1 VSAVTSVPN
10 ETVYGGLIVRITS
23 QGDRAVC
30 QLSQGAPLI
39 VSGVLGRYLGA
50 GDEIAA
56 PLGGAEPVGT
66 ELYVRKTAG
75 SRSLRDLYQAPVG
88 YVTQPKEDKRKELFV
103 MAEVRGSRLGIAA
116 VHIPC
121 PAVRDYFYAAD
132 RHRDWGT
139 QRPLYEV
146 VGMPP
151 AAGPAELRLS
161 FRIRKMELQARAA
174 TPTSHH
180 ELERAY
186 NILAQPELRACY
198 DALLQD
204 PEASTLFPYSGFGS
218 LLVSGDR
225 SRDGKTL
232 FANRILAFRP
242 EIRQRRFRAPLR
254 KFEFYRK
261 HAIYR
266 DARRKLEV
274 MVDQAATPVIWEATW
289 NQWKNLLAA
298 KVEVDATFVHTG
310 KFRMKSGTWHLV
322 EWESALPSRL
332 QVNLPNNL
340 QEQIET
346 AQKTYHRFGQY
357 SQALEGIR
365 ARIEREPVEKQELDR
380 MLGQLGVPG
389 DFDVAQITWR
399 PDYDPCFY
407 RQLAKWACR
416 LFLFRDEYIFET
428 PGGVAVETPQ
438 LGHATYLFAKPA
450 SMEAFL
456 ALYIRV
462 SKEDIRRNREN
473 VAARLAFLGRIVH
486 GANPRAWVQEL
497 RARLC
502 ERIDYASDDLICK
515 SSH

>member
-1 VSAVTSVPN
+1 MATATQAPT
-10 ETVYGGLIVRITS
+10 ETVYGGMIVRVTP
-23 QGDRAVC
+23 QGDGAVC
-30 QLSQGAPLI
+30 QLSRGAPLI
-39 VSGVLGRYLGA
+39 VSGVLARYLGA

-88 YVTQPKEDKRKELFV
+88 YVTQPREDKRKELFV
-103 MAEVRGSRLGIAA
+103 TAEVRGSRLGIAA

-121 PAVRDYFYAAD
+121 PAVRDYFYTAD

-151 AAGPAELRLS
+151 AADPAELRLS
-161 FRIRKMELQARAA
+161 FRIRQMELQARAA
-174 TPTSHH
+174 TPTSHR

-198 DALLQD
+198 NALLQD
-204 PEASTLFPYSGFGS
+204 PEASALFPYSGFGS

-225 SRDGKTL
+225 SRDGKTF

-242 EIRQRRFRAPLR
+242 EIRRRRFRAPLR

-274 MVDQAATPVIWEATW
+274 ILDQAAMPVIWDPTW
-289 NQWKNLLAA
+289 NQWKHLLAP
-298 KVEVDATFVHTG
+298 KVEIDATFVHTG
-310 KFRMKSGTWHLV
+310 KFRMKSGAWHAV

-357 SQALEGIR
+357 SQAMERIR
-365 ARIEREPVEKQELDR
+365 ARIDREPVEKKELDQI
-380 MLGQLGVPG
+380 LGDMGVPG
-389 DFDVAQITWR
+389 DFDVAQITWEA
-399 PDYDPCFY
+399 DYNAFY
-407 RQLAKWACR
+407 YRELLKRAR
-416 LFLFRDEYIFET
+416 TVYFFRDEFIFELERVIAT
-428 PGGVAVETPQ
+428 ERPE

-450 SMEAFL
+450 NMDGFLRLYARTTKQAIRANRDNIAEHVGFVGRISHGIKPETWLEAL
-456 ALYIRV
+456 RV
-462 SKEDIRRNREN
+462 
-473 VAARLAFLGRIVH
+473 FLGGSV
-486 GANPRAWVQEL
+486 
-497 RARLC
+497 
-502 ERIDYASDDLICK
+502 
-515 SSH
+515 

>member
-1 VSAVTSVPN
+1 VATATQAPT
-10 ETVYGGLIVRITS
+10 ETVYGGMIVRVTP
-23 QGDRAVC
+23 QGDGAVC
-30 QLSQGAPLI
+30 QLSRGAPLI

-132 RHRDWGT
+132 RHREWG
-139 QRPLYEV
+139 QQPALYDM
-146 VGMPP
+146 VGMPST
-151 AAGPAELRLS
+151 AGPAELRLS
-161 FRIRKMELQARAA
+161 FRIRQIELQRQGAAA
-174 TPTSHH
+174 TACRA
-180 ELERAY
+180 LERAY

-204 PEASTLFPYSGFGS
+204 PEAPALFPYSGFGS

-225 SRDGKTL
+225 ARDGKTL

-254 KFEFYRK
+254 KFEFYSK
-261 HAIYR
+261 HAVYR

-274 MVDQAATPVIWEATW
+274 MVDQAAMPVIWDPTW
-289 NQWKNLLAA
+289 NQWKHLLAP
-298 KVEVDATFVHTG
+298 KVEIDATFVHTG
-310 KFRMKSGTWHLV
+310 KFRMKSGAWHAI
-322 EWESALPSRL
+322 EWETALPSRL
-332 QVNLPNNL
+332 HVNVPANL
-340 QEQIET
+340 QEEIE
-346 AQKTYHRFGQY
+346 AAKKTFHRFGQY
-357 SQALEGIR
+357 SR
-365 ARIEREPVEKQELDR
+365 AIAQLRVRIEREPVEKQELDR

-399 PDYDPCFY
+399 PDYDPFFY
-407 RQLAKWACR
+407 QQLAKRACR
-416 LFLFRDEYIFET
+416 LYLFRDEYIFDAA
-428 PGGVAVETPQ
+428 GGVVAERPQ

-450 SMEAFL
+450 GMEAFL
-456 ALYIRV
+456 ALYTGV
-462 SKEDIRRNREN
+462 SKEDIRRNRDNIAE
-473 VAARLAFLGRIVH
+473 RLGFVGRIVH
-486 GANPRAWVQEL
+486 GVNPRAWAKEL
-497 RARLC
+497 DGRL
-502 ERIDYASDDLICK
+502 EEPDDYAQPDN
-515 SSH
+515 